1 MGTGHIVGS
10 IDVAQLVL
18 YLFWIFFAGLI
29 YYLIRENHR
38 EGYPMDADRGV
49 VEGWPPPPEPK
60 TYKLANGHEMSSGKV
75 AHPTADPSGNPLA
88 SGAGPGSWT
97 PRSDTPDVDFEGHP
111 KLVPLRAAAGCGV
124 SGKDPDPRG
133 MAVTGADGEVAGTV
147 RDLWLDKS
155 EMLFRYLEVATPG
168 GRNVLVPMPFAK
180 VTRRGVA
187 VDALLAA
194 QFAGVPGTKS
204 PDVVTTLEEEKISA
218 YFGAGTLW
226 ATPRRAEPML

>member
-18 YLFWIFFAGLI
+18 YLFWIFFAGLV

-38 EGYPMDADRGV
+38 EGYPMDADRGIV
-49 VEGWPPPPEPK
+49 GGWPAAPEAK
-60 TYKLANGHEMSSGKV
+60 TYKLANGHEMSSSKV
-75 AHPTADPSGNPLA
+75 ASPSPDGSGNPLA
-88 SGAGPGSWT
+88 SGTGPGSWT
-97 PRSDTPDVDFEGHP
+97 PRSDTPDVDFEGQP
-111 KLVPLRAAAGCGV
+111 KLLPLRALPGYGV

-133 MAVTGADGEVAGTV
+133 MQVTGADGEVAGRVT
-147 RDLWLDKS
+147 DLWLDRA

-168 GRNVLVPMPFAK
+168 GRSVLVPMPFAK
-180 VTRRGVA
+180 VSRRGVD
-187 VDALLAA
+187 VDALLAS
-194 QFAGVPGTKS
+194 QFAGVPATKAG
-204 PDVVTTLEEEKISA
+204 DRVTMLEEEKIAA